1 VAELP
6 RRVRWHGPGGEHAER
21 LPAWS
26 AEEALLRR
34 FVDGLRTGQPLWP
47 GFEEAHRALAWLR
60 AARRSQAEGRRIVL
74 GGVPGEAGERRA

>member
-6 RRVRWHGPGGEHAER
+6 HRLRWHSRGGEHEER

-26 AEEALLRR
+26 AEEALLGR
-34 FVDGLRTGQPLWP
+34 FVDGLRAGRPLWP
-47 GFEEAHRALAWLR
+47 GFEEAYRAAAWLR

-74 GGVPGEAGERRA
+74 DAVPFV